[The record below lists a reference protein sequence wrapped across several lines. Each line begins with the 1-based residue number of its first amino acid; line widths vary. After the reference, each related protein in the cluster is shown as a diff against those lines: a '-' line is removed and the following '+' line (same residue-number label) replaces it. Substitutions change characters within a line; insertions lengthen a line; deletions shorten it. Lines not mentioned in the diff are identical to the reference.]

1 MTSFA
6 FDQLLVADLQV
17 DATYLGG
24 VQGHAGDEPLVPLLR
39 VSNNGG
45 FRYRG
50 TMDQLEML
58 VLTTGMS
65 NPDWPDSIDRETGVL
80 TYYGDNRK
88 PGQALHATPRRG
100 NEILRRIFADAHGGP
115 EGRRRVPPIFAFST
129 RRPGRNAEFLGLVVP
144 GTSEHGMMEDLVAVW
159 HSSSDKRFQNY
170 RARFTVLD
178 AGTIGRTWL
187 DDIIEGRDLL
197 TNAPP
202 VWHLWRETGQYRA
215 LRSHR
220 SLPWRKRAEQQPED
234 EEGRAIIELI
244 HRHFADHPQSFE
256 HFAAR
261 LAELLLPGAHDLDV
275 TRPSRDGGRDAV
287 GLLRIGDG
295 PSSISVE
302 FALEAKCYG
311 PMNSVGVRE
320 MSRLIS
326 RLRHRQFGM
335 LVTTSHIDQQAYR
348 EIKEDQHPIL
358 VVAGRDIVRILRA
371 SGRADRSAVAELL
384 RLEFGTAGHSDIAAG
399 RDEVRPEDAPCKR
412 HAVCRKH
419 RVSRRGEAVSGAE
432 G

>member
-6 FDQLLVADLQV
+6 FNHLPGADLHV
-17 DATYLGG
+17 DATYYGG
-24 VQGHAGDEPLVPLLR
+24 KQGNAGDDPLVPLLR
-39 VSNNGG
+39 VSNSGG

-50 TMDQLEML
+50 TMNRLEML

-65 NPDWPDSIDRETGVL
+65 NPDWPDSIDRETGIL

-88 PGQALHATPRRG
+88 PGQALHGTPRRG
-100 NEILRRIFADAHGGP
+100 NEILRRIFADAHSGP
-115 EGRRRVPPIFAFST
+115 EGRRRVPPTFAFST

-144 GTSEHGMMEDLVAVW
+144 GTPGQGMMEDLVAVW
-159 HSSSDKRFQNY
+159 HSSADKRFQNY

-178 AGTIGRTWL
+178 AGTIGRIWL

-197 TNAPP
+197 ANAPP
-202 VWHLWRETGQYRA
+202 VWHLWRETGQYQA

-234 EEGRAIIELI
+234 DEGRAIIGLI
-244 HRHFADHPQSFE
+244 YGHFADDPKQFE
-256 HFAAR
+256 HFAAM

-287 GLLRIGDG
+287 GLLRIGEG

-311 PMNSVGVRE
+311 PTNSVGVRE

-326 RLRHRQFGM
+326 RLRHRQFGI
-335 LVTTSHIDQQAYR
+335 LVTTSHIDQQAYQ

-358 VVAGRDIVRILRA
+358 IVAARDIVRILRA
-371 SGRADRSAVAELL
+371 NGRADRRAVADLL
-384 RLEFGTAGHSDIAAG
+384 KVEFGTGA
-399 RDEVRPEDAPCKR
+399 KR
-412 HAVCRKH
+412 AL
-419 RVSRRGEAVSGAE
+419 
-432 G
+432 